1 MPLSFLRHDTGTLPR
16 AVSNKRSQGYEHY
29 GQREQ
34 NSFRDYP

>member
-16 AVSNKRSQGYEHY
+16 AVSNKHYQGCEHY

-34 NSFRDYP
+34 SSFRDHP